1 MDQLKKFPFLFHP
14 AFLGG
19 ALLLLVSVGVFVL
32 APTEEAE
39 RPLVRVETTPVL
51 RADMSGEYT
60 FTGILEAD
68 AETDLAAK
76 AQGRVTGL
84 YADTGS
90 RVASGQL
97 LAELDAST
105 ERASAASLAL
115 HIVAAQ
121 ESRSAV
127 DRLYAERISNEES
140 PVSSGFGQTSDLAA
154 LLSNSASLSDQVND
168 TLGALLAV
176 RKGVFI
182 DPEIRFNEEL
192 GVRDSAQ
199 KMRAREE
206 LRSYQTLNARYQE
219 FFDTRILGKQPD
231 DRTIKEG
238 VDLANETLLA
248 AISVLNQA
256 YTTLLNTVV
265 STAVSDPELSE
276 WKSRLTG
283 LGAQVETTLNGMHD
297 TSANISV
304 LKKERDATLAD
315 AGATLVALSGQ
326 QSVANALVSNSIV
339 RAPFSGVIIRKY
351 VERGTMVAPGVP
363 LFAIADDSTLKLRIG
378 VSDTMVQAFR
388 VGLRA
393 SVSVDGVDGTAF
405 SASVT
410 KIEPVVDA
418 ASRKVVI
425 EVSIPNGNSA
435 LRVGSFARVTFALEG
450 ADGAVVPT
458 RAVRT
463 RYDTAVAFVVHEGV
477 VERRVVT
484 LGARANGQLEIVD
497 GLREGEMVVVE
508 GNAYLR
514 DGDRVQVV
522 TTASSTP
529 ESRSGEESNIPTHE

>member
-1 MDQLKKFPFLFHP
+1 M
-14 AFLGG
+14 
-19 ALLLLVSVGVFVL
+19 
-32 APTEEAE
+32 
-39 RPLVRVETTPVL
+39 
-51 RADMSGEYT
+51 
-60 FTGILEAD
+60 
-68 AETDLAAK
+68 
-76 AQGRVTGL
+76 
-84 YADTGS
+84 
-90 RVASGQL
+90 
-97 LAELDAST
+97 
-105 ERASAASLAL
+105 
-115 HIVAAQ
+115 
-121 ESRSAV
+121 
-127 DRLYAERISNEES
+127 
-140 PVSSGFGQTSDLAA
+140 
-154 LLSNSASLSDQVND
+154 
-168 TLGALLAV
+168 
-176 RKGVFI
+176 
-182 DPEIRFNEEL
+182 
-192 GVRDSAQ
+192 
-199 KMRAREE
+199 
-206 LRSYQTLNARYQE
+206 
-219 FFDTRILGKQPD
+219 
-231 DRTIKEG
+231 
-238 VDLANETLLA
+238 
-248 AISVLNQA
+248 
-256 YTTLLNTVV
+256 
-265 STAVSDPELSE
+265 
-276 WKSRLTG
+276 
-283 LGAQVETTLNGMHD
+283 ETTLNGMHD

-484 LGARANGQLEIVD
+484 LGARTNGQLEIVD